1 MSNETHKPIPML
13 DLKGQYQSMKDEINS
28 AIQSVLD
35 SCQFIMGPDV
45 RALEDEI
52 AVYTES
58 KFAIGCNSGTDALQ
72 MALMTLEVG
81 PGDEIITTPFT
92 FVATAEVVGLLGAKC
107 VFVDILPDTYNIN
120 PDLIEAAI
128 TDKTKAIIPVH
139 LFGQSVDMDPIQAIA
154 AKHGIPVI
162 EDAAQ
167 AIGATYKGRPICG
180 LGEMACLSFFPS
192 KNLGAYG
199 DGGMIMTSDEK
210 LADKLR
216 MIRNHGSRIQYQHD
230 ILGVNSR
237 LDTLQAAILRV
248 RLRHLDDWGKARG
261 ERAEKYNT
269 LLKSSNVI
277 TPITAETN
285 THVFHQ
291 YCACTEK
298 RDAVLDNLRKHQ
310 IGCAVYYPIPLHL
323 QPAFRDM
330 GFGEG
335 SLPIAERMSRE
346 IFALPIYPELPK
358 EDQEWIVEKILEVT
372 D

>member
-1 MSNETHKPIPML
+1 MPTGTHKPVPML
-13 DLKGQYQSMKDEINS
+13 DLQVQYQSMKDEINS

-35 SCQFIMGPDV
+35 SCQFIMGPEV
-45 RALEDEI
+45 QQLEEEI
-52 AVYTES
+52 AAYTQS
-58 KFAIGCNSGTDALQ
+58 KFGIGCNSGTDALQ
-72 MALMTLEVG
+72 MALMALNVG

-120 PDLIEAAI
+120 TELIEAAV
-128 TDKTKAIIPVH
+128 TDRTKAIIPVH
-139 LFGQSVDMDPIQAIA
+139 LFGQSVDMDPIQAVA
-154 AKHGIPVI
+154 RKHGIPVI

-167 AIGATYKGRPICG
+167 AIGATYKDRPVCG
-180 LGEMACLSFFPS
+180 MGEMACLSFFPS

-199 DGGMIMTSDEK
+199 DGGMILTSDET

-216 MIRNHGSRIQYQHD
+216 MIRNHGSRVRYHHE

-248 RLRHLDDWGKARG
+248 RLRHLDGWSKARA
-261 ERAEKYNT
+261 ERAETYNT
-269 LLKSSNVI
+269 LLNSSNVI
-277 TPITAETN
+277 TPVTAETN

-291 YCACTEK
+291 YCACTEN
-298 RDAVLDNLRKHQ
+298 RDAVLENLRKHQ

-335 SLPIAERMSRE
+335 SLPVSEKISEE
-346 IFALPIYPELPK
+346 IFALPIYPELPEK
-358 EDQEWIVEKILEVT
+358 DQEWIVEKVLEVT
-372 D
+372 G